1 MDAIKAQ
8 QTSQLLLLIES
19 NSDTASY
26 IIPGKLFEC
35 IASKTPIIAIGPNT
49 SDIKKIIVET
59 NSGDYFSYSDE
70 EILAETLKSYFK
82 QFSDDTIISE
92 THSFEKYSRYNLTH
106 KLSEILK

>member
-1 MDAIKAQ
+1 MHCIK
-8 QTSQLLLLIES
+8 
-19 NSDTASY
+19 DTHN
-26 IIPGKLFEC
+26 
-35 IASKTPIIAIGPNT
+35 AIGPNT

-92 THSFEKYSRYNLTH
+92 TIH
-106 KLSEILK
+106 LKNIHVII